1 MMLNGSLFENH
12 VDFRQISNVEL
23 ENQSKLLYLNCV
35 EMYIK
40 GQLVY
45 LFGEGSLK
53 ELKSSYLYSK
63 VKAIEEGVKKDI
75 ELFCEKQGLS
85 LEFEENIRDTHGYY
99 NTFTIRNEKT
109 GDKFNILLRIGE
121 YLSEE
126 DKQSALKR
134 HGELTEVKGVF
145 ENNQFVY

>member
-1 MMLNGSLFENH
+1 M
-12 VDFRQISNVEL
+12 
-23 ENQSKLLYLNCV
+23 
-35 EMYIK
+35 
-40 GQLVY
+40 
-45 LFGEGSLK
+45 
-53 ELKSSYLYSK
+53 
-63 VKAIEEGVKKDI
+63 
-75 ELFCEKQGLS
+75 FCEKQGLS

-134 HGELTEVKGVF
+134 HGELKEVKGFF